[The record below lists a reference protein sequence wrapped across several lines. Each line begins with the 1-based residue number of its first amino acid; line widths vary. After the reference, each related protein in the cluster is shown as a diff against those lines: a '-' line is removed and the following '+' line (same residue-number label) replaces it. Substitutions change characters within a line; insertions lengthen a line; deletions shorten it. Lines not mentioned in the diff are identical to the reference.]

1 VCPPWMGKPVV
12 LCSLCRSLYSAIRE
26 SKKAADYGW
35 GGDRGKENEVSVSAK
50 RKGNFVR
57 KRIRTTFV
65 VWN

>member
-1 VCPPWMGKPVV
+1 MPALGGEACC

-35 GGDRGKENEVSVSAK
+35 GGGRGKENEVSVSAK

-57 KRIRTTFV
+57 RRIRTRLEFK
-65 VWN
+65 